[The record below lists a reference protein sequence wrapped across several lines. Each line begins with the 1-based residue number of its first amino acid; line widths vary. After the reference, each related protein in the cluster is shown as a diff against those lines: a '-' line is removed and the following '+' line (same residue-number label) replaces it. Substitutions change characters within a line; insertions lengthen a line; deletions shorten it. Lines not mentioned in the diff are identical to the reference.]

1 MMTVKEF
8 RKECGWKQDEFAEI
22 LQTSQASISR
32 LEVANR
38 DVSVLSIDDLKLI
51 AAYGGMSLEEV
62 FEMMGVSVYE
72 KI

>member
-8 RKECGWKQDEFAEI
+8 RKECGWNQVEFAEI
-22 LQTSQASISR
+22 LKTSQAAISR

-38 DVSVLSIDDLKLI
+38 DVSVLSIEDLKLI
-51 AAYGGMSLEEV
+51 AEYGGMSLEDV
-62 FEMMGVSVYE
+62 FELMGVSVYE